1 MDGKSKVSS
10 SLIANFPN
18 SESLDGTNV
27 DGSNLLNNQVNFIE
41 PRCRINS
48 GQINF
53 SILNG
58 RIVFTKLK
66 QAFTKALIIEFFDL

>member
-1 MDGKSKVSS
+1 MDGKSKVGSS
-10 SLIANFPN
+10 RIANFPN

-41 PRCRINS
+41 PRCKINS